1 MEIWDAWSVAY
12 LKKNNYFSYTT
23 ISVRR
28 VEKINRKFTEI
39 TVQNSNSSV
48 CCVNV
53 LFLCFQSATVCLFVA
68 KSYFSAFMYLYI
80 GGLSVS
86 RKKTKQAYP
95 PQSHWLMYALSIV
108 SHKLISICAKCKIE
122 SKENNNNTYK
132 IRIQLTTYSFDLFT
146 SLLLISIYFYNCSSN
161 CFALKYFIQFN
172 WIMFFF
178 LLR

>member
-1 MEIWDAWSVAY
+1 M
-12 LKKNNYFSYTT
+12 
-23 ISVRR
+23 
-28 VEKINRKFTEI
+28 
-39 TVQNSNSSV
+39 QNSNSSV

-53 LFLCFQSATVCLFVA
+53 LFLCFQSVTVCLFVA
-68 KSYFSAFMYLYI
+68 KLYFSAFMYLYI

-86 RKKTKQAYP
+86 KKKTKQAYP

-172 WIMFFF
+172 
-178 LLR
+178 